1 VAIAPHPEDFPKLL
15 DQMGAYM
22 RKPYDWSADVKK
34 LTVPVMLNSRDLLLV
49 EGHLAPDL
57 PLPFTPA
64 RLSSALLKC
73 PRSRSSIY
81 SQAEITTNTKP
92 IK

>member
-1 VAIAPHPEDFPKLL
+1 MKQYQLTRFGIDGLALVDVPEPTPGPRDVLVRWRAWSLNYRDIA
-15 DQMGAYM
+15 
-22 RKPYDWSADVKK
+22 
-34 LTVPVMLNSRDLLLV
+34 LV

>member
-1 VAIAPHPEDFPKLL
+1 MKQYQLTRFGIDDLALVDAPEPAPGHRDMVERWH
-15 DQMGAYM
+15 A
-22 RKPYDWSADVKK
+22 WS
-34 LTVPVMLNSRDLLLV
+34 LNSRDLLLV
-49 EGHLAPDL
+49 EGHLAPEL

-73 PRSRSSIY
+73 PRSRSSID
-81 SQAEITTNTKP
+81 SQAEITTNTNP